1 MYRGTTPTLTFT
13 LPFEAATLDVL
24 SIAFAQVVETRGK
37 KPVVVLEKTLGDC
50 ELSGNVISLALTE
63 ADTLSLDDKQHVEIQ
78 LRAAVNGKSMASCIY
93 RVPVERILKDG
104 CLL

>member
-24 SIAFAQVVETRGK
+24 SIAFAQVVATRGK

-50 ELSGNVISLALTE
+50 ELSGNVISLTLTE
-63 ADTLSLDDKQHVEIQ
+63 ADTLSLNDKQHVEIQ
-78 LRAAVNGKSMASCIY
+78 RKEYGFLYLSSAG
-93 RVPVERILKDG
+93 
-104 CLL
+104 